1 MGSAAAVQGAVD
13 LATGDASTMLTWAM
27 APLAIVGGVALV
39 VGFMTPGAGA
49 VVGVVTVIAVA
60 TTTAA
65 SSLVIDRFAAV
76 LVIADATALALLGP
90 GAHSVDAYLFGRRE
104 IVIPLD
110 SRSR

>member
-1 MGSAAAVQGAVD
+1 MGGAAAVQGAVD
-13 LATGDASTMLTWAM
+13 LATGDASTMLTWVI

-49 VVGVVTVIAVA
+49 VVGAVTVIAIA
-60 TTTAA
+60 TTTPA
-65 SSLVIDRFAAV
+65 SSLVVDRFAAV
-76 LVIADATALALLGP
+76 LVLADAIALALLGP